1 MEALDPSTCC
11 VHWYALVRTK
21 KIVATTDE
29 AELRRVAGQQLF
41 AALATRV
48 LDGELIDR

>member
-1 MEALDPSTCC
+1 MPMPDSWTIIP
-11 VHWYALVRTK
+11 VRTK

-29 AELRRVAGQQLF
+29 KVLRRLAGQQLF